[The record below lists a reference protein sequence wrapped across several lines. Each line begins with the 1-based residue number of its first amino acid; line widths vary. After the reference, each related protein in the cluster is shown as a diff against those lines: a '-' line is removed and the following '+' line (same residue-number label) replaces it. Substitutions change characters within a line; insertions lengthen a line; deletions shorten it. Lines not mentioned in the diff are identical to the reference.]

1 MVAPS
6 HGDER
11 PPAAPGTPTPP
22 GPRPA
27 PAAGGVE
34 RLDGGVTTPR
44 GFRAAAA
51 TCGLKASGAPDI
63 ALVVS
68 DVEASA
74 AGVFTQNV
82 FAAAPVRLDR
92 ATLRASGGR
101 ARAVV
106 ANSGNANAVTGPA
119 GDAAAAAMQRAAA
132 AALACSP
139 EHVLV
144 LSTGIIGVPL
154 DVAKVE
160 LGIAS
165 AYDALAGD
173 APPGDARSDDARTS
187 DAPSSVGGSAAA
199 RAILTTDTRPKTAA
213 RRVRLSGG
221 DVLVGGMAKGAG
233 MIHPDMATM
242 LAVLTTDLDRAPADL
257 AADLAAAVDVSFNRI
272 SIDGDTSTN
281 DSVILLANGASGV
294 VVAEADAEAGAA
306 NDAETGD
313 DGDAE
318 VAVIAGDDRATWRT
332 ALVDLCQDLARQI
345 VRDGEGVRRLAVIT
359 VAGAADDGDARRVAN
374 AIATSLLVKTAFA
387 GGDPNWGRIV
397 AAAGRAG
404 VAVDPA
410 RVSLTLA
417 PGEHDVDGASTAV
430 TVLAHGLP
438 TGFDETAAA
447 ALLADN
453 AFRVLLDL
461 GLGDGVATV
470 WTGDLTE
477 EYVRINADYRT

>member
-1 MVAPS
+1 M
-6 HGDER
+6 
-11 PPAAPGTPTPP
+11 AAPNPADV
-22 GPRPA
+22 RPVAAFDARPESAVDAIA
-27 PAAGGVE
+27 P
-34 RLDGGVTTPR
+34 LDGDVTTPR

-51 TCGLKASGAPDI
+51 TGGLKASGAPDI

-68 DVEASA
+68 DLESSA
-74 AGVFTQNV
+74 AGVFTQNA

-101 ARAVV
+101 ARAVI

-132 AALACSP
+132 SALACP
-139 EHVLV
+139 DEHVLV

-160 LGIAS
+160 RGIALASNALS
-165 AYDALAGD
+165 AN
-173 APPGDARSDDARTS
+173 
-187 DAPSSVGGSAAA
+187 GGPAAA
-199 RAILTTDTRPKTAA
+199 RAIMTTDTRPKTAA

-242 LAVLTTDLDRAPADL
+242 LAVVTTDLDRTPIAL
-257 AADLAAAVDVSFNRI
+257 AADLATAVDVSFNRI

-294 VVAEADAEAGAA
+294 AVSDPHADPHA
-306 NDAETGD
+306 D
-313 DGDAE
+313 D
-318 VAVIAGDDRATWRT
+318 VATWRA

-345 VRDGEGVRRLAVIT
+345 VRDGEGVRKLAVIV
-359 VAGAADDGDARRVAN
+359 VAGAADDADARRVAN
-374 AIATSLLVKTAFA
+374 AIATSPLVKTAFA

-397 AAAGRAG
+397 AAAGRSGA
-404 VAVDPA
+404 AVDPA
-410 RVSLTLA
+410 RVTLTFA
-417 PGEHDVDGASTAV
+417 PGEHDVEGAAAPV
-430 TVLAHGLP
+430 RLLANGLP
-438 TGFDETAAA
+438 TGFDEAAA
-447 ALLADN
+447 AAILAGD
-453 AFRVLLDL
+453 AFRVRLDL
-461 GLGDGVATV
+461 GLGDGAATV

>member
-1 MVAPS
+1 M
-6 HGDER
+6 
-11 PPAAPGTPTPP
+11 AAPNPADV
-22 GPRPA
+22 RPVAAFDARPESAVDAIA
-27 PAAGGVE
+27 P
-34 RLDGGVTTPR
+34 LDGDVTTPR

-51 TCGLKASGAPDI
+51 TGGLKASGAPDI

-68 DVEASA
+68 DLESSA
-74 AGVFTQNV
+74 AGVFTQNA

-101 ARAVV
+101 ARAVI

-132 AALACSP
+132 SALACP
-139 EHVLV
+139 AEHVLV

-160 LGIAS
+160 RGIALAS
-165 AYDALAGD
+165 DALSAN
-173 APPGDARSDDARTS
+173 
-187 DAPSSVGGSAAA
+187 GGPAAA
-199 RAILTTDTRPKTAA
+199 RAIMTTDTRPKTAA

-242 LAVLTTDLDRAPADL
+242 LAVVTTDLDRAPIAL

-294 VVAEADAEAGAA
+294 AVSDPHADPHA
-306 NDAETGD
+306 D
-313 DGDAE
+313 D
-318 VAVIAGDDRATWRT
+318 VATWRA

-345 VRDGEGVRRLAVIT
+345 VRDGEGVRKLAVIV
-359 VAGAADDGDARRVAN
+359 VAGAADDADARRVAN
-374 AIATSLLVKTAFA
+374 AIATSPLVKTAFA

-397 AAAGRAG
+397 AAAGRSGA
-404 VAVDPA
+404 AVDPA
-410 RVSLTLA
+410 RVTLTFA
-417 PGEHDVDGASTAV
+417 PGEHDVEGAAAPV
-430 TVLAHGLP
+430 RLLANGLP
-438 TGFDETAAA
+438 TGFDEAAA
-447 ALLADN
+447 AAILAGD
-453 AFRVLLDL
+453 AFRVRLDL
-461 GLGDGVATV
+461 GLGDGAATV

>member
-1 MVAPS
+1 M
-6 HGDER
+6 
-11 PPAAPGTPTPP
+11 AAPNPADV
-22 GPRPA
+22 RPVAAFDARPESAVDAIA
-27 PAAGGVE
+27 P
-34 RLDGGVTTPR
+34 LDGDVTTPR

-51 TCGLKASGAPDI
+51 TGGLKASGAPDI

-68 DVEASA
+68 DLESSA
-74 AGVFTQNV
+74 AGVFTQNA

-101 ARAVV
+101 ARAVI

-132 AALACSP
+132 SALACP
-139 EHVLV
+139 AEHVLV

-160 LGIAS
+160 RGIALAS
-165 AYDALAGD
+165 DALSAN
-173 APPGDARSDDARTS
+173 
-187 DAPSSVGGSAAA
+187 GGPAAA
-199 RAILTTDTRPKTAA
+199 RAIMTTDTRPKTAA

-242 LAVLTTDLDRAPADL
+242 LAVVTTDLDRTPIAL
-257 AADLAAAVDVSFNRI
+257 AADLATAVDVSFNRI

-294 VVAEADAEAGAA
+294 AVSDPHADPHA
-306 NDAETGD
+306 D
-313 DGDAE
+313 D
-318 VAVIAGDDRATWRT
+318 VATWRA

-345 VRDGEGVRRLAVIT
+345 VRDGEGVRKLAVIV
-359 VAGAADDGDARRVAN
+359 VAGAADDADARRVAN
-374 AIATSLLVKTAFA
+374 AIATSPLVKTAFA

-397 AAAGRAG
+397 AAAGRSGA
-404 VAVDPA
+404 AVDPA
-410 RVSLTLA
+410 RVTLTFA
-417 PGEHDVDGASTAV
+417 PGEHDVEGAAAPV
-430 TVLAHGLP
+430 RLLANGLP
-438 TGFDETAAA
+438 TGFDEAAA
-447 ALLADN
+447 AAILAGD
-453 AFRVLLDL
+453 AFRVRLDL
-461 GLGDGVATV
+461 GLGDGAATV

>member
-1 MVAPS
+1 M
-6 HGDER
+6 
-11 PPAAPGTPTPP
+11 AAPNPADV
-22 GPRPA
+22 RPVAAFDARPESAVDAIA
-27 PAAGGVE
+27 P
-34 RLDGGVTTPR
+34 LDGDVTTPR

-51 TCGLKASGAPDI
+51 TGGLKASGAPDI

-68 DVEASA
+68 DLESSA
-74 AGVFTQNV
+74 AGVFTQNA

-101 ARAVV
+101 ARAVI

-132 AALACSP
+132 SALACP
-139 EHVLV
+139 AEHVLV

-160 LGIAS
+160 RGIALAS
-165 AYDALAGD
+165 DALSAN
-173 APPGDARSDDARTS
+173 
-187 DAPSSVGGSAAA
+187 GGPAAA
-199 RAILTTDTRPKTAA
+199 RAIMTTDTRPKTAA

-242 LAVLTTDLDRAPADL
+242 LAVVTTDLDRTPIAL
-257 AADLAAAVDVSFNRI
+257 AADLATAVDVSFNRI

-294 VVAEADAEAGAA
+294 AVAAVDDAD
-306 NDAETGD
+306 DAD
-313 DGDAE
+313 D
-318 VAVIAGDDRATWRT
+318 VATWRA

-345 VRDGEGVRRLAVIT
+345 VRDGEGVRKLAVIV
-359 VAGAADDGDARRVAN
+359 VAGAADDADARRVAN
-374 AIATSLLVKTAFA
+374 AIATSPLVKTAFA

-397 AAAGRAG
+397 AAAGRSGA
-404 VAVDPA
+404 AVDPA
-410 RVSLTLA
+410 RVTLTFA
-417 PGEHDVDGASTAV
+417 PGEHDVEGAAAPV
-430 TVLAHGLP
+430 RLLANGLP
-438 TGFDETAAA
+438 TGFDEAAA
-447 ALLADN
+447 AAILADD
-453 AFRVLLDL
+453 AFRVRLDL
-461 GLGDGVATV
+461 GLGDGAATV

>member
-1 MVAPS
+1 MS
-6 HGDER
+6 KI
-11 PPAAPGTPTPP
+11 
-22 GPRPA
+22 
-27 PAAGGVE
+27 GGSFVH
-34 RLDGGVTTPR
+34 LDGDVTTPL

-74 AGVFTQNV
+74 AGVFTQNA

-92 ATLRASGGR
+92 ATLLASGGR
-101 ARAVV
+101 ARAVI

-132 AALACSP
+132 SALACPP

-144 LSTGIIGVPL
+144 LSTGVIGVPL
-154 DVAKVE
+154 DVARVE
-160 LGIAS
+160 RGI
-165 AYDALAGD
+165 ALAGD
-173 APPGDARSDDARTS
+173 ALTNDAQSGHARSGE
-187 DAPSSVGGSAAA
+187 GGSAAA
-199 RAILTTDTRPKTAA
+199 RAIMTTDTRPKTAA

-257 AADLAAAVDVSFNRI
+257 AADLAAAVNVSFNRI

-294 VVAEADAEAGAA
+294 VVAEADTEAGEDADAA
-306 NDAETGD
+306 IDVVTAAD
-313 DGDAE
+313 
-318 VAVIAGDDRATWRT
+318 VVTWRA

-345 VRDGEGVRRLAVIT
+345 VRDGEGVRKLAVIVVT
-359 VAGAADDGDARRVAN
+359 GAADDDGARRVAN
-374 AIATSLLVKTAFA
+374 AIATSPLVKTAFA

-410 RVSLTLA
+410 RVSLSFA
-417 PGEHDVDGASTAV
+417 PGERDVEAAPGRVSI
-430 TVLAHGLP
+430 LANGLP
-438 TGFDETAAA
+438 TAFDDAAA
-447 ALLADN
+447 AAILSGD
-453 AFRVLLDL
+453 AFRVVLEL
-461 GLGDGVATV
+461 GIGDGTATV

>member
-1 MVAPS
+1 M
-6 HGDER
+6 
-11 PPAAPGTPTPP
+11 AAPNPADV
-22 GPRPA
+22 RPVAAFDARPESAVDAIA
-27 PAAGGVE
+27 P
-34 RLDGGVTTPR
+34 LDGDVTTPR

-51 TCGLKASGAPDI
+51 TGGLKASGAPDI

-68 DVEASA
+68 DLESSA
-74 AGVFTQNV
+74 AGVFTQNA

-101 ARAVV
+101 ARAVI

-132 AALACSP
+132 SALACP
-139 EHVLV
+139 DEHVLV

-160 LGIAS
+160 RGIALASNALS
-165 AYDALAGD
+165 AN
-173 APPGDARSDDARTS
+173 
-187 DAPSSVGGSAAA
+187 GGPAAA
-199 RAILTTDTRPKTAA
+199 RAIMTTDTRPKTAA

-242 LAVLTTDLDRAPADL
+242 LAVVTTDLDRAPIAL

-294 VVAEADAEAGAA
+294 AVSDPHADPHA
-306 NDAETGD
+306 D
-313 DGDAE
+313 D
-318 VAVIAGDDRATWRT
+318 VATWRA

-345 VRDGEGVRRLAVIT
+345 VRDGEGVRKLAVIV
-359 VAGAADDGDARRVAN
+359 VAGAADDADARRVAN
-374 AIATSLLVKTAFA
+374 AIATSPLVKTAFA

-397 AAAGRAG
+397 AAAGRSGA
-404 VAVDPA
+404 AVDPA
-410 RVSLTLA
+410 RVTLTFA
-417 PGEHDVDGASTAV
+417 PGEHDVEGAAAPV
-430 TVLAHGLP
+430 RLLANGLP
-438 TGFDETAAA
+438 TGFDEAAA
-447 ALLADN
+447 AAILAGD
-453 AFRVLLDL
+453 AFRVRLDL
-461 GLGDGVATV
+461 GLGDGAATV

>member
-1 MVAPS
+1 MS
-6 HGDER
+6 KI
-11 PPAAPGTPTPP
+11 
-22 GPRPA
+22 
-27 PAAGGVE
+27 GGSFVH
-34 RLDGGVTTPR
+34 LDGDVTTPL

-74 AGVFTQNV
+74 AGMFTQNA

-92 ATLRASGGR
+92 TTLRASGGR
-101 ARAVV
+101 ARAVI

-132 AALACSP
+132 SALACPP

-144 LSTGIIGVPL
+144 LSTGVIGVPL
-154 DVAKVE
+154 DIAKVE
-160 LGIAS
+160 RGIAQ
-165 AYDALAGD
+165 AQDALTNDALSGD
-173 APPGDARSDDARTS
+173 
-187 DAPSSVGGSAAA
+187 GGRAAA
-199 RAILTTDTRPKTAA
+199 RAIMTTDTRPKTAA

-242 LAVLTTDLDRAPADL
+242 LAVLTTDLHRAPADL
-257 AADLAAAVDVSFNRI
+257 AADLAAAVGVSFNRI

-294 VVAEADAEAGAA
+294 VVADAEIDVVTTA
-306 NDAETGD
+306 D
-313 DGDAE
+313 
-318 VAVIAGDDRATWRT
+318 VVTWRA
-332 ALVDLCQDLARQI
+332 ALDDLCQDLARQI
-345 VRDGEGVRRLAVIT
+345 VRDGEGVRKLAVIVVT
-359 VAGAADDGDARRVAN
+359 GAADDDGARRVAN
-374 AIATSLLVKTAFA
+374 AVATSPLVKTAFA

-417 PGEHDVDGASTAV
+417 PGEHDVDGASAPV
-430 TVLAHGLP
+430 IVLAHGLP
-438 TGFDETAAA
+438 TGFDEAAAA

-461 GLGDGVATV
+461 GLGDGTATV

>member
-1 MVAPS
+1 MAAPNS
-6 HGDER
+6 DDVR
-11 PPAAPGTPTPP
+11 PAAALDA
-22 GPRPA
+22 RPDSTA
-27 PAAGGVE
+27 DVAV
-34 RLDGGVTTPR
+34 RLDGDVTTPR

-74 AGVFTQNV
+74 AGVFTRNA

-92 ATLRASGGR
+92 ATLAASGGR
-101 ARAVV
+101 ARAIV

-119 GDAAAAAMQRAAA
+119 GDEAAAATQRAAA
-132 AALACSP
+132 SALACP
-139 EHVLV
+139 TEHVLV

-160 LGIAS
+160 RGIALAS
-165 AYDALAGD
+165 DALSAN
-173 APPGDARSDDARTS
+173 
-187 DAPSSVGGSAAA
+187 GGPAAA
-199 RAILTTDTRPKTAA
+199 RAIMTTDTRPKTAA

-242 LAVLTTDLDRAPADL
+242 LAVVTTDLDRAPIAL

-281 DSVILLANGASGV
+281 DSVIVLANGASGIAV
-294 VVAEADAEAGAA
+294 SDPHADPQA
-306 NDAETGD
+306 ND
-313 DGDAE
+313 
-318 VAVIAGDDRATWRT
+318 VATWRA

-345 VRDGEGVRRLAVIT
+345 VRDGEGVRKLAVIV
-359 VAGAADDGDARRVAN
+359 VAGAADDGDARRAAN
-374 AIATSLLVKTAFA
+374 AIATSPLVKTAFA

-397 AAAGRAG
+397 AAAGRSGA
-404 VAVDPA
+404 AVDPA
-410 RVSLTLA
+410 RVSLTFA
-417 PGEHDVDGASTAV
+417 PGEHDVEGAAAPV
-430 TVLAHGLP
+430 RLLANGLP

-447 ALLADN
+447 AILAGD
-453 AFRVLLDL
+453 AFRVRLDL
-461 GLGDGVATV
+461 GLGEGVATV
-470 WTGDLTE
+470 WTGDFTE
-477 EYVRINADYRT
+477 EYVRINAEYRT